1 MANPLTMND
10 VQALENTLDAETA
23 LRLRA
28 TVQALEYQRQDNE
41 RLFNKAHAEM
51 DFLLGLID
59 KMKVEL
65 DEAMVALNKLS

>member
-28 TVQALEYQRQDNE
+28 TVQALEYQQQDNE